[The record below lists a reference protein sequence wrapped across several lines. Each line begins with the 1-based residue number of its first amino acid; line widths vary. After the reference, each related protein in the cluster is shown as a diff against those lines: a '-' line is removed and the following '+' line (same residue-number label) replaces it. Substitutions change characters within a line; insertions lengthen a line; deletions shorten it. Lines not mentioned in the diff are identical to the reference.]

1 MQGVLT
7 NLSLGGVEERQFGD
21 IFLNSIYQWNIAE
34 QTWEFGNLNVNN
46 MTNERSR
53 FGISVVD
60 IEDYEKKCYW
70 SN

>member
-1 MQGVLT
+1 MLF
-7 NLSLGGVEERQFGD
+7 LGGVEERQFGD
-21 IFLNSIYQWNIAE
+21 IFLSSIYQWNIAE
-34 QTWEFGNLNVNN
+34 QKWEFGGLKVNN